1 MKLISIYIILISK
14 LGKLVQTVILIINF
28 KNIKHIYLSKHC
40 NKFEILNLLN
50 LAVDGSKESQW
61 NLVETSRESY
71 ISSSYLEIS
80 LIDLKL
86 SGLSD
91 DIQQS
96 NNQNVIQF
104 FQKLISKTDLKAV
117 PLKPLSVSVYD
128 KENDL
133 VSKKNSYAHTSSP
146 AECFECKRLL
156 TKLEHDIGN
165 DRSKV
170 KLIPLRNHRLI
181 NNKLHYVFFLRHIL

>member
-1 MKLISIYIILISK
+1 M
-14 LGKLVQTVILIINF
+14 
-28 KNIKHIYLSKHC
+28 
-40 NKFEILNLLN
+40 NLLN
-50 LAVDGSKESQW
+50 LAVDGSKETQW
-61 NLVETSRESY
+61 NLVKTSRESY
-71 ISSSYLEIS
+71 NSSPHLVIS

-96 NNQNVIQF
+96 NNHNVIQF
-104 FQKLISKTDLKAV
+104 FQKIISKTDLKAA

-133 VSKKNSYAHTSSP
+133 VSKKISYAHTSSP

-156 TKLEHDIGN
+156 AKLEHDIGN

-170 KLIPLRNHRLI
+170 KIDSISKPSSD
-181 NNKLHYVFFLRHIL
+181 Y